1 MFLEGSELEGTKR
14 TFATV
19 TRVSWWP
26 LPATVEGSRAR
37 GARGGETAGVPKCR
51 VAGGSVISET
61 LIDVCCSTWFVLSLL
76 NQFQDD
82 VTSVRDAADLGDVG
96 TDKLVMFHGLK

>member
-1 MFLEGSELEGTKR
+1 M
-14 TFATV
+14 
-19 TRVSWWP
+19 
-26 LPATVEGSRAR
+26 
-37 GARGGETAGVPKCR
+37 
-51 VAGGSVISET
+51 ISET
-61 LIDVCCSTWFVLSLL
+61 MTVTLRSAMIDVCCSTWFVLSLL

>member
-1 MFLEGSELEGTKR
+1 M
-14 TFATV
+14 
-19 TRVSWWP
+19 
-26 LPATVEGSRAR
+26 
-37 GARGGETAGVPKCR
+37 
-51 VAGGSVISET
+51 ISET